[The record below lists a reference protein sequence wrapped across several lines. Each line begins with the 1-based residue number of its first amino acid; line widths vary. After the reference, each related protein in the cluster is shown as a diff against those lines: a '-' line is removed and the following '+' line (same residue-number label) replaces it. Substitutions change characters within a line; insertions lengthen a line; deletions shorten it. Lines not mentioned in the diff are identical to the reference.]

1 MTEDDRHQRVFFA
14 LWPDADLRASI
25 HKLVQDVSGVSEG
38 RPMTQRNLH
47 ITLAFI
53 GVVDLATRLCLEQ
66 AADRL
71 SVPGFELSL
80 KRLGYWSRSK
90 IIWLGPAEMPEA
102 LQYLADALN
111 QALKPCGYCPESRP
125 FHPHVTLLRKTK
137 RAIRQKEIPP
147 LSWRVD
153 RFVLLES
160 CRTHHGAAYQVLREW
175 ALRPPPASRA
185 KRTLTP

>member
-1 MTEDDRHQRVFFA
+1 MAEDDRHQRVFFA

-25 HKLVQDVSGVSEG
+25 HKVAQDVSGVSEG
-38 RPMTQRNLH
+38 RPMAHGNLH

-53 GVVDLATRLCLEQ
+53 GVVDLGTRQCLEQ

-90 IIWLGPAEMPEA
+90 VIWLGPVEVPEA
-102 LQYLADALN
+102 LRHLADELN

-137 RAIRQKEIPP
+137 RATRQKEIQP
-147 LSWRVD
+147 LSWRID
-153 RFVLLES
+153 RFVFLES
-160 CRTHHGAAYQVLREW
+160 CSTNQGVDYQVLREW
-175 ALRPPPASRA
+175 ALRPPQLQGP
-185 KRTLTP
+185 KGH